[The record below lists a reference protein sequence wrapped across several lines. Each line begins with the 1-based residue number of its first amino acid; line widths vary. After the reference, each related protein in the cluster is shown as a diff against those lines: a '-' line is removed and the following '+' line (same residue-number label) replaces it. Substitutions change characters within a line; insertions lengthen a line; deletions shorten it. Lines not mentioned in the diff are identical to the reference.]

1 MSGWMSQ
8 ADPQAAYAAQRG
20 RSRSPLL
27 RFAVIFI
34 VVLVVVLVVVAALA
48 PAAPAPSCPTA
59 PAPCT
64 VPPKPPS
71 GGGGTTGGGGGQ
83 TGSATAELVVGTAW
97 SSTKFGFS
105 LHYDAEAW
113 DVQDDEPDL
122 LQLKSPADPDADRED
137 WVIVEGATAS
147 SETPD
152 QMIDARVA
160 SLSQSVPDLAEDTDG
175 TYYEVKGAEIGGVPG
190 IARVYVGTLDDT
202 DGTPIA
208 PVRYTIVAAT
218 NGQLTIGL
226 TVRTLD
232 PDAIADHGPPAL
244 TWHMLS
250 RQLADALLEDVRW
263 PAAQ

>member
-1 MSGWMSQ
+1 MSGWMAQ
-8 ADPQAAYAAQRG
+8 ADPQAAYAAQRPG
-20 RSRSPLL
+20 SRRPLL
-27 RFAVIFI
+27 RFAVIFV
-34 VVLVVVLVVVAALA
+34 VVLVVVLVAVAALA

-59 PAPCT
+59 PSPCS

-71 GGGGTTGGGGGQ
+71 GQGGSTGGQ
-83 TGSATAELVVGTAW
+83 TGNAAAELVVGTAW
-97 SSTKFGFS
+97 SSSKLGFS
-105 LHYDAEAW
+105 FHYDADAW
-113 DVQDDEPDL
+113 NVQDDEPDL
-122 LQLKSPADPDADRED
+122 LQLKSPSDPAADRED
-137 WVIVEGATAS
+137 WVIVEGAAAS
-147 SETPD
+147 SDTPD
-152 QMIDARVA
+152 QMIAARVA

-175 TYYEVKGAEIGGVPG
+175 TYYEVKGAEIGDVPG

-208 PVRYTIVAAT
+208 PVRYTIVAASY
-218 NGQLTIGL
+218 GQLTIAV

-250 RQLADALLEDVRW
+250 RQLVDAILEDIRW